1 MVKAPPTS
9 DARERCAWV
18 TTAGLYERYHDEEW
32 GVPTHDS
39 DALFELIVLEGMQA
53 GLSWLTIL
61 TKRRRF
67 RERLFGFS
75 AERLARANARDV
87 ESWMADPGLIRH
99 RGKLEGVI
107 TGARAT
113 LELEAEGGL
122 GPFLWSFVNGAP
134 RVNRWKRS
142 AEVPS
147 ETPESRA
154 MSKALKARGFKF
166 VGPTICYA
174 LMQSA
179 GLVNDHLRTCFR
191 HSECQRPGIVRCTVD

>member
-1 MVKAPPTS
+1 MRTNADGVT
-9 DARERCAWV
+9 RCWWC
-18 TTAGLYERYHDEEW
+18 GDDPLYVSYHDDEW
-32 GVPTHDS
+32 GRTVTNDTR
-39 DALFELIVLEGMQA
+39 LFEKLCLEGFQS

-122 GPFLWSFVNGAP
+122 GPFL
-134 RVNRWKRS
+134 
-142 AEVPS
+142 
-147 ETPESRA
+147 
-154 MSKALKARGFKF
+154 
-166 VGPTICYA
+166 
-174 LMQSA
+174 
-179 GLVNDHLRTCFR
+179 
-191 HSECQRPGIVRCTVD
+191 

>member
-99 RGKLEGVI
+99 RGKLEGVPVSALLG
-107 TGARAT
+107 GARRKRVEAYASLLQYGGAIEHVRRNVARA
-113 LELEAEGGL
+113 LERGYRHIKLHE
-122 GPFLWSFVNGAP
+122 
-134 RVNRWKRS
+134 RS
-142 AEVPS
+142 ADSV
-147 ETPESRA
+147 A
-154 MSKALKARGFKF
+154 
-166 VGPTICYA
+166 
-174 LMQSA
+174 
-179 GLVNDHLRTCFR
+179 
-191 HSECQRPGIVRCTVD
+191 